1 MNQLKTHPVH
11 PPLMAGPSLF
21 ECPSLFACPSLIMGC
36 LLLFVSCSPAD
47 QKEEIPDDQLPN
59 IIYIL
64 ADDMGYGDVSVLNPK
79 SKIQT
84 RNIDHLSETGIV
96 FTDAHSTSAVCTPSR
111 YSILTGRYPWRSDVP
126 RGVLWTRDSAL
137 IRPERET
144 VASMLQKQG
153 YNTGV
158 IGKWHLGWN
167 WVFRKDD
174 SKQIDF
180 SQAVGRSPNT
190 VGFDYSY
197 CILAS
202 LDIPP
207 YVYVE
212 NDRPTAIP
220 DSTVAGTSIAQYDF
234 WRTGPLAPDLRFDDV
249 LPNFTRRAVDF
260 IDNQTTEKPFFLYF
274 PLTAPHTP
282 IVPSEAF
289 QGKSGINPYLDFC
302 LEVDW
307 SVGEIINA
315 LKHKNMYDNTIIV
328 FASDNGS
335 SSRSANYEVLL
346 SNGHNSS
353 AGFRGAKGDIFEGGH
368 RVPFIF
374 SFPRHLKNKKE
385 FSQPV
390 SLSDFMATIADITG
404 FALPDN
410 TAEDSFSFYP
420 LLANG
425 AADMVDRPVINA
437 SSDGSMALREA
448 AWKLEM
454 CAGSGGWLSH
464 PTNKE
469 AAEIE
474 GLPKYQLYN
483 LDADP
488 SERYNLIGVNDE
500 RVSSMVSR
508 LREYVKNGRTNAG
521 TPQKNN
527 TAVPESIT
535 WMTDEKFND

>member
-1 MNQLKTHPVH
+1 MKQIVIRYWLFLSMVVL
-11 PPLMAGPSLF
+11 LM
-21 ECPSLFACPSLIMGC
+21 
-36 LLLFVSCSPAD
+36 SCSRGTEKQPEVAV
-47 QKEEIPDDQLPN
+47 LPN
-59 IIYIL
+59 IVYIL

-79 SKIQT
+79 SKIRT
-84 RNIDHLSETGIV
+84 TNIDLLSETGIV

-111 YSILTGRYPWRSDVP
+111 YSILTGRYPWRSDLP
-126 RGVLWTRDSAL
+126 KGVLWTKDKAL

-153 YNTGV
+153 YATGV

-167 WVFRKDD
+167 WGFRDD
-174 SKQIDF
+174 DPQEIDF
-180 SQAVGRSPNT
+180 SKEIKRSPNDA
-190 VGFDYSY
+190 GFDYSY
-197 CILAS
+197 CLLAS

-212 NDRPTAIP
+212 NKKATAVP
-220 DSTVAGTSIAQYDF
+220 DSIVPGTSIDQYDF
-234 WRTGPLAPDLRFDDV
+234 WRTGPLAPDLRFEDV

-260 IDNQTTEKPFFLYF
+260 IKDQKDGKPFFLYF

-282 IVPSEAF
+282 IVPSKEF

-307 SVGEIINA
+307 SVGEIIKV
-315 LKHKNMYDNTIIV
+315 LKQNNMYNNTIIV

-335 SSRSANYEVLL
+335 SSRSANYPVLL

-374 SFPRHLKNKKE
+374 SFPKLLKGKSTYE
-385 FSQPV
+385 HPV
-390 SLSDFMATIADITG
+390 SLVDFMATVADVTG
-404 FALPDN
+404 FKLEEN
-410 TAEDSFSFYP
+410 MAEDSFSFYP
-420 LLANG
+420 LVNNER
-425 AADMVDRPVINA
+425 DTIISRPVINA
-437 SSDGSMALREA
+437 SSDGSMALRES

-464 PTNKE
+464 PTNRE
-469 AAEIE
+469 AEAIE

-488 SERYNLIGVNDE
+488 SERYNLMDE
-500 RVSSMVSR
+500 NEKRVAGMISR
-508 LREYVKNGRTNAG
+508 FSKYVKNGRTTSGA
-521 TPQKNN
+521 PQKND
-527 TAVPESIT
+527 TEVPESQEWII
-535 WMTDEKFND
+535 ER

>member
-1 MNQLKTHPVH
+1 MYMKQLKIQPRLQLILTLLVSLS
-11 PPLMAGPSLF
+11 LM
-21 ECPSLFACPSLIMGC
+21 
-36 LLLFVSCSPAD
+36 SCSLED
-47 QKEEIPDDQLPN
+47 KKELREEKLPN
-59 IIYIL
+59 IVYIL
-64 ADDMGYGDVSVLNPK
+64 ADDMGYGDVSVLNSK

-84 RNIDHLSETGIV
+84 PNIDHLSETGIV

-111 YSILTGRYPWRSDVP
+111 YSILTGRYPWRSDLP
-126 RGVLWTRDSAL
+126 KGVLWTKDTAL
-137 IRPERET
+137 IRPERGT

-167 WVFRKDD
+167 WVFKKDNP
-174 SKQIDF
+174 KEIDF
-180 SQAVGRSPNT
+180 SKEVGRSPNT
-190 VGFDYSY
+190 AGFDYSY

-212 NDRPTAIP
+212 NTRPTAVP
-220 DSTVAGTSIAQYDF
+220 DSIVSGTSLDQYDF

-260 IDNQTTEKPFFLYF
+260 IHDQKEEKPFFLYF

-282 IVPSEAF
+282 IVPSKEF

-307 SVGEIINA
+307 SVGEIIKA
-315 LKHKNMYDNTIIV
+315 LKNSDMYENTIIV

-374 SFPRHLKNKKE
+374 SYPKLVKNKKE
-385 FSQPV
+385 YSHPV
-390 SLSDFMATIADITG
+390 SLVDFMATIADIAG
-404 FALPDN
+404 VPLQDN
-410 TAEDSFSFYP
+410 KSEDSFSFYP
-420 LLANG
+420 LLNG
-425 AADMVDRPVINA
+425 SEPDMLHRPVIN
-437 SSDGSMALREA
+437 SSADGSLALRESG
-448 AWKLEM
+448 WKLEM

-469 AAEIE
+469 AEIA
-474 GLPKYQLYN
+474 GLPGYQLYN

-488 SERYNLIGVNDE
+488 SERYNLVEVNKE
-500 RVSSMVSR
+500 RVLNMSSR
-508 LREYVKNGRTNAG
+508 LREYVTNGRTTSG
-521 TPQKNN
+521 IPQKNN
-527 TAVPESIT
+527 TLVPESKE
-535 WMTDEKFND
+535 WMIKEKFND

>member
-1 MNQLKTHPVH
+1 M
-11 PPLMAGPSLF
+11 PLIFTSLVF
-21 ECPSLFACPSLIMGC
+21 ISLMSC
-36 LLLFVSCSPAD
+36 LPEDKKELHS
-47 QKEEIPDDQLPN
+47 QKLPN

-64 ADDMGYGDVSVLNPK
+64 ADDMGYGDVSALNPK

-84 RNIDHLSETGIV
+84 ANIDQLSETGIV

-111 YSILTGRYPWRSDVP
+111 YSILTGRYAWRSDLP
-126 RGVLWTRDSAL
+126 RGVLWTKDSAL

-167 WVFRKDD
+167 WVF
-174 SKQIDF
+174 KQDNPKEIDF
-180 SQAVGRSPNT
+180 SKEVSRSPNT

-212 NDRPTAIP
+212 NTRPTAVP
-220 DSTVAGTSIAQYDF
+220 DSIVSGTSIGQYDF

-260 IDNQTTEKPFFLYF
+260 IDNQKKEKPFFLYF
-274 PLTAPHTP
+274 PLAAPHTP

-307 SVGEIINA
+307 SVGEIISA
-315 LKHKNMYDNTIIV
+315 LKDNNMYENTIIV

-353 AGFRGAKGDIFEGGH
+353 GGFRGAKGDIFEGGH

-374 SFPRHLKNKKE
+374 SYPQLLKSKKE
-385 FSQPV
+385 YSHPV
-390 SLSDFMATIADITG
+390 SLGDFMATIAEITD
-404 FALPDN
+404 FSLPDS

-420 LLANG
+420 LMTKG
-425 AADMVDRPVINA
+425 GPGMIDRPVINS
-437 SSDGSMALREA
+437 SSDGSLALREA

-469 AAEIE
+469 AADME
-474 GLPKYQLYN
+474 GLPGYQLYN
-483 LDADP
+483 LDSDP
-488 SERYNLIGVNDE
+488 SERYNLIEMNNE
-500 RVSSMVSR
+500 RAFNMVSR
-508 LREYVKNGRTNAG
+508 LRKYVKNGRTNSG
-521 TPQKNN
+521 IPQKND
-527 TAVPESIT
+527 TPVPESKE
-535 WMTDEKFND
+535 WMTGNKFND